1 MREKTAVFGCRKK
14 VRYSG
19 DQWKLL
25 EEKRAIAA
33 NIMKTLADHGIDSV
47 VYGSVARGDV
57 KKTSDVDIFVP
68 STVPSYRIE
77 LALHDC
83 TVLEKKIVQAT
94 PNYAIKGEIVLE
106 NANISFPL
114 VKMRDKELD
123 FYKFGGCM
131 NLDSLMKKNRVAG
144 VDKRL
149 VLIIPLKDG
158 HYEIP
163 ANELDVSELADFLGV
178 GVEIV
183 NERFRVLE
191 RRREI
196 GRTGV
201 FLSEIVHDFESFE
214 TKLKEIVDRNPLV
227 KRRLVL

>member
-1 MREKTAVFGCRKK
+1 
-14 VRYSG
+14 
-19 DQWKLL
+19 
-25 EEKRAIAA
+25 
-33 NIMKTLADHGIDSV
+33 
-47 VYGSVARGDV
+47 
-57 KKTSDVDIFVP
+57 
-68 STVPSYRIE
+68 
-77 LALHDC
+77 
-83 TVLEKKIVQAT
+83 
-94 PNYAIKGEIVLE
+94 
-106 NANISFPL
+106 
-114 VKMRDKELD
+114 MRDKELD